1 MTTFTETIQ
10 TGKPVLTEG
19 AMVERIRRHPGAALD
34 PEIAHAGLIYSDSG
48 RRVLA
53 GIYRQYLAI
62 GHRHNLPMLT
72 LAPSWRANPERT
84 ERSGIGRTAETL
96 NRDCVSFLKKIRAEY
111 RDYRGNVFVAG
122 MLACRGNAYDPAEA
136 LGAKESEQFH
146 SRQAAALAGG
156 GVDFIKAATLPAVS
170 EAIGIARAIGK
181 TGVPAV
187 LSFVIRPD
195 GTVLDGTPLHRAV
208 EKIDAAVSPAPAFY
222 MVNCV
227 HPAVFMNAM
236 DIAAARSD
244 SVTRRVLG
252 FQANTSAKSPE
263 ELDNL
268 DYLDTTAPAPFAKM
282 MLEIRQRF
290 GTRVL
295 GGCCGTDERHIEKIA
310 EGLQSAG

>member
-1 MTTFTETIQ
+1 MTFADTIQ
-10 TGKPVLTEG
+10 GGSPVLTEG
-19 AMVERIRRHPGAALD
+19 AMVERIRRHPDAALD
-34 PEIAHAGLIYSDSG
+34 PEIAHAGLVYSDSG
-48 RRVLA
+48 RKVLS
-53 GIYRQYLAI
+53 GIYRQYLSI
-62 GHRHNLPMLT
+62 GRRHDLPMLT
-72 LAPSWRANPERT
+72 LAPSWRANPERI
-84 ERSGIGRTAETL
+84 EKSGIGRTVEDL
-96 NRDCVSFLKKIRAEY
+96 NRDCVSFLKEIREGYGAYRRKI
-111 RDYRGNVFVAG
+111 FVAG

-136 LGAKESEQFH
+136 LDAKEAEQFH

-195 GTVLDGTPLHRAV
+195 GNVLDGTPLDAAV
-208 EKIDAAVSPAPAFY
+208 EKIDAFVDPAPAFY

-227 HPAVFMNAM
+227 HPTVFIDALGV
-236 DIAAARSD
+236 ATARSEN
-244 SVTRRVLG
+244 VARRVLG

-268 DYLDTTAPAPFAKM
+268 GYLDTTEPAPFAE
-282 MLEIRQRF
+282 MLMKIHQKF

-310 EGLQSAG
+310 EQLAGAPT